1 MIHLLAPGFN
11 TNPTAVPGLNKLQ
24 VVIGYLAWGASAV
37 ALIGVIVAGARL
49 ALEYS
54 QGGGG
59 GYGRLGKVIGGLLL
73 ISGAGAIAGGLLG
86 FNLFTSAPQAVPGLT
101 QVQTIIS
108 YVAWLAAAACVAGII
123 IAGIKM
129 VISHRHG
136 DDEAMGRLGQIAV
149 GCLVVGS
156 AATIVGAVM

>member
-1 MIHLLAPGFN
+1 MMLHLAPGFG
-11 TNPTAVPGLNKLQ
+11 TNPTAIPGLQKLQ
-24 VVIGYLAWGASAV
+24 VVLGYLSWGASAV

-49 ALEYS
+49 ALEYG
-54 QGGGG
+54 QGGS

-86 FNLFTSAPQAVPGLT
+86 FNLFTSTPQAVPGLN

-123 IAGIKM
+123 VAGIKM

-156 AATIVGAVM
+156 AATIVAAVM

>member
-1 MIHLLAPGFN
+1 MMVHMAPGFG
-11 TNPTAVPGLNKLQ
+11 TNPVPIPGLNKLQ

-37 ALIGVIVAGARL
+37 ALIGIIIAGARL
-49 ALEYS
+49 ALEYQ
-54 QGGGG
+54 QGGS
-59 GYGRLGKVIGGLLL
+59 GYGRLGKVIGALLL

-86 FNLFTSAPQAVPGLT
+86 FSLFTSAPQAVPGLT

-129 VISHRHG
+129 AISHRHG